1 MTCDY
6 NRNEQVPTS
15 ISSLGILLEIIR
27 DFDLVEDVA
36 TCLMRNAFAITF
48 PVEMYLPFTAD
59 DQEALITTGDRFSRF
74 MTESAIGQ
82 MNPMIVT
89 GPKTKLFLIIAF
101 EKKADAAIFRMQFL
115 TR

>member
-6 NRNEQVPTS
+6 NRDEQVPTS
-15 ISSLGILLEIIR
+15 VGSLGIVLKILS
-27 DFDLVEDVA
+27 DFEVHYDIA
-36 TCLMRNAFAITF
+36 RCIMRSVFDTSF
-48 PVEMYLPFTAD
+48 PIETYLPFTED
-59 DQEALITTGDRFSRF
+59 DREALVTSGDSFSRF

-89 GPKTKLFLIIAF
+89 GPKTKLFMIIAF